1 MSKSTDTKL
10 EFIKARAAG
19 KSYRT
24 IAKELDI
31 SPSTCYEWQKDLK
44 ADIDRLTRERVAE
57 VYEAQ
62 SLNKAARLEAIGV
75 HRKKIIEALEQKDYT
90 EVPADKLADMLLKA
104 DRAIA
109 EYVDQEQ
116 TEQTYTD
123 YFTELNTLYMEAK
136 NGKLNPADIKARLEL
151 ITRIDSG
158 RGGLDFDIDLLPKEI
173 PEEEYYTDET
183 LGLADL
189 YEAIT
194 NGEKPEALD
203 AEKLARSRAKTAAT
217 QPTTPAE

>member
-24 IAKELDI
+24 IAAELSI

-151 ITRIDSG
+151 ITRIDSN
-158 RGGLDFDIDLLPKEI
+158 RGGLDFDINFIPKEI

-183 LGLADL
+183 IGLADL
-189 YEAIT
+189 YEALT
-194 NGEKPEALD
+194 NEKPEALD
-203 AEKLARSRAKTAAT
+203 AETLARSRAKAAAI